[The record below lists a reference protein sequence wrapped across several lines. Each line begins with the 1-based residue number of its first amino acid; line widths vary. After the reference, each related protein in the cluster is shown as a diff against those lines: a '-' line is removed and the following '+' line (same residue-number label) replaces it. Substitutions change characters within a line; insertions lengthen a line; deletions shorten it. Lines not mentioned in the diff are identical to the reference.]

1 MKKGKS
7 MKTNTIQ
14 LEKQNTTNFFETI
27 SKKIPWEAYYI
38 MWLIIAP
45 AIYIALSLVTKV
57 KTTEYLLIV
66 GMTTYLFSD
75 RFKYQGMVCDVWIIF
90 NGLGAACLYAILGIA
105 ITCLQSILPASQVEL
120 IEQNIEIVYV
130 CILGMFLNGFVIYIL
145 NHISLYV
152 EEKVEKMN
160 LTKYENKNY
169 QMLYSSL
176 IFCLVAG
183 IIVLGAYIITNIVP
197 DEITQFN
204 GINTTINLMFVYMM
218 FELRIMLKNK

>member
-1 MKKGKS
+1 

-14 LEKQNTTNFFETI
+14 LEKQNKINFFEII
-27 SKKIPWEAYYI
+27 SKKIPWVAYYI
-38 MWLIIAP
+38 MWLIVAP
-45 AIYIALSLVTKV
+45 AIYIALTSVTTV

-75 RFKYQGMVCDVWIIF
+75 RFKYRGMICDVWVIF

-105 ITCLQSILPASQVEL
+105 ITCLQSVLPASQVEL
-120 IEQNIEIVYV
+120 IEQNIEILYV
-130 CILGMFLNGFVIYIL
+130 CILGMLLNGFAIYIL
-145 NHISLYV
+145 NKISLYV

-176 IFCLVAG
+176 IFSLVAG
-183 IIVLGAYIITNIVP
+183 ITAIVVYIITNIVP